1 MPCPRHDRAN
11 PEEAW
16 TGPIRLLHHARR
28 VSSYE
33 RLARVMDGSCVFCEI
48 VAGTSPSRV
57 VHQDD
62 RTVAFRDIGQAAT
75 GHTLVVPQ
83 QHVRNLLDCPP
94 DLVGAVFAAASEVA
108 RLLLR
113 VLQPRDTGCAKPV
126 RRQSAL
132 GWIQSGASVTLK
144 TYARRYGVDRRT
156 AHEDL
161 TALGFPRPASA
172 EHRPT
177 GPPDHPHPD
186 RPVRPPPDP

>member
-1 MPCPRHDRAN
+1 M
-11 PEEAW
+11 
-16 TGPIRLLHHARR
+16 
-28 VSSYE
+28 
-33 RLARVMDGSCVFCEI
+33 
-48 VAGTSPSRV
+48 
-57 VHQDD
+57 
-62 RTVAFRDIGQAAT
+62 
-75 GHTLVVPQ
+75 
-83 QHVRNLLDCPP
+83 
-94 DLVGAVFAAASEVA
+94 FAAASEVA

-113 VLQPRDTGCAKPV
+113 VLQPRDAGCAKPV

-177 GPPDHPHPD
+177 GPPAHRTTHTPTAPYAHRRTLDPD
-186 RPVRPPPDP
+186 TNWIIPDGQRYFGAG